1 MTNALVELL
10 FEEDKLTLKDSVA
23 EELFK
28 FPNGLPEKER
38 MFKVLYTIAGTDLS
52 TDLEFLEKHVFDI
65 PMIRVF
71 ENISYTEEM
80 FNHEVIIR
88 SLIELLKDET
98 LGGDGVQ
105 YNESLTSYV
114 LTQFDRES
122 ISKLYRMY
130 LENQKD
136 YLQLVFSNQQ
146 DSYEGIL
153 ERVKLFNT
161 ISCETLDKEIILEE
175 YPDLFILPII
185 AESGLIGTFDL
196 RDLHNSKEL
205 MVTVTPTDLDLT
217 TDSIVDKETDGTLTG
232 SSATQ
237 RLMMINELRIK
248 LIKNH
253 QVALSSLIA
262 IEESQEQEDSEE

>member
-1 MTNALVELL
+1 MTNSLVELL
-10 FEEDKLTLKDSVA
+10 FEEDKVTLKDSVA

-38 MFKVLYTIAGTDLS
+38 MFKVLSTIAGTDLS
-52 TDLEFLEKHVFDI
+52 TDLEFLEKHAFDI

-80 FNHEVIIR
+80 FDHELIIR

-98 LGGDGVQ
+98 LHESGVN
-105 YNESLTSYV
+105 YNESLTAYV
-114 LTQFDRES
+114 ITQFDKES
-122 ISKLYRMY
+122 LSKLYRLY

-136 YLQLVFSNQQ
+136 YLRLVFSSQQ
-146 DSYEGIL
+146 EAYEGIL

-196 RDLHNSKEL
+196 RDLYSSKDL
-205 MVTVTPTDLDLT
+205 MATVTANDLDLT
-217 TDSIVDKETDGTLTG
+217 TDSIVDKETDGSLTG
-232 SSATQ
+232 SAATQ

-262 IEESQEQEDSEE
+262 IEESQEDEEKE